1 MVKDPLVA
9 LVANIPRSLRDEVK
23 AAAAKKGLKLGWIFA
38 TLLREWLATQKGS
51 TAEAYTGRVMVSK

>member
-1 MVKDPLVA
+1 MVNDPLVV

-38 TLLREWLATQKGS
+38 MLLREWVATQKG
-51 TAEAYTGRVMVSK
+51 TRAR

>member
-23 AAAAKKGLKLGWIFA
+23 GAAAKKGLKLGWIFA
-38 TLLREWLATQKGS
+38 MLLREWLATQKGS
-51 TAEAYTGRVMVSK
+51 TA